1 MTKHYADDPEVVFI
15 AVQTTFEGYGINTFE
30 KAKTTMARYNLTI
43 PTGQSGTEGTFSPLM
58 RAYRTGGTPWT
69 IIIDKSGVV
78 RYNDYFI
85 PPQRAISIIDVL
97 KARTS

>member
-1 MTKHYADDPEVVFI
+1 M
-15 AVQTTFEGYGINTFE
+15 AVQTTFEGYSINTFD
-30 KAKTTMARYNLTI
+30 KAKATMARYNLSI
-43 PTGQSGTEGTFSPLM
+43 PTGQSGSEEAGSQLM

-85 PPQRAISIIDVL
+85 PPQRAISVIDML
-97 KARTS
+97 KKRTS

>member
-1 MTKHYADDPEVVFI
+1 MTQHYADDPDVVFI

-30 KAKTTMARYNLTI
+30 RAKATMARYKLSI
-43 PTGQSGTEGTFSPLM
+43 PTGQSGAEDASSPLM

-78 RYNDYFI
+78 RYNDYFVT
-85 PPQRAISIIDVL
+85 PKQAIAVIDTL
-97 KARTS
+97 KKVDS